1 MFTSWPSSLLRSGKQ
16 GAYSKVQTNQLLSA
30 VLVQW
35 IFKHLVI
42 KPNIYAGQFLNRMG
56 TVWEQMPWCCLVE
69 RGWEGS
75 TEDAYMAPPSRLNIS
90 QLFLPPSPPFPLLQ
104 WSGIVINF
112 CCHFFSLI
120 EWRPEDHEEET
131 PGWFSVKRTPLWIVA
146 ENWPCVFGEWHID
159 LLVSEQSVLD
169 SSTYFWTS
177 MSWKL
182 SGVKN
187 LNHLTISL
195 CCILVAI
202 CMGVALMLIAGW
214 GGGVKHKI
222 ILKMVRKKIR
232 CSVQPVSL
240 KGYLC

>member
-16 GAYSKVQTNQLLSA
+16 GAYNKVQTNQLLSA

-131 PGWFSVKRTPLWIVA
+131 PGWFSVKRTPLWIV
-146 ENWPCVFGEWHID
+146 WRWC
-159 LLVSEQSVLD
+159 
-169 SSTYFWTS
+169 
-177 MSWKL
+177 SWKL
-182 SGVKN
+182 ALCVWWMAHWFVSFWAVCARFFNLFLNINELKAFRGKEFKSLNHFPLLHSGGHMYGGSFNVDSGVG
-187 LNHLTISL
+187 
-195 CCILVAI
+195 
-202 CMGVALMLIAGW
+202 GVASNTRLYW
-214 GGGVKHKI
+214 
-222 ILKMVRKKIR
+222 RW
-232 CSVQPVSL
+232 
-240 KGYLC
+240 